1 MPAAV
6 SSSWW
11 DTEELNHCVFGHKS
25 MACSLEMDLRD
36 EMITLFQLLFCS
48 PRGLIPPGEY
58 QRRSVM
64 PACCCCLAQ
73 IVYFKNLKFVL
84 TPWMSRLHI
93 FCLFYLRLLLM
104 FKTSQMF
111 KTLNIFFLIY
121 RILDA
126 VPVSDFLPGSI
137 YYVQLVMAAVC
148 SIKRDIL
155 RFALWCI
162 WWDHEHGLE
171 RLQSVWYPHSDVDVP
186 RGNRVRCCSKL
197 FHWGGTYTRTL
208 KHEI

>member
-11 DTEELNHCVFGHKS
+11 DTEELNHCVFGHKCI
-25 MACSLEMDLRD
+25 ACSLEMDLRD

-73 IVYFKNLKFVL
+73 IVYFKNSKFVL

-93 FCLFYLRLLLM
+93 FCLFYLRLLLL

-111 KTLNIFFLIY
+111 KTWNIFFFNLPDS
-121 RILDA
+121 RCRSCVWLLAWLDLLCAACNGCCVLHQKRHFAFCA
-126 VPVSDFLPGSI
+126 VVHLVGPRAWSRTASI
-137 YYVQLVMAAVC
+137 SVVAAQQC
-148 SIKRDIL
+148 
-155 RFALWCI
+155 
-162 WWDHEHGLE
+162 
-171 RLQSVWYPHSDVDVP
+171 
-186 RGNRVRCCSKL
+186 RCASWKQ
-197 FHWGGTYTRTL
+197 G
-208 KHEI
+208 